1 MRKKTR
7 YITLILAV
15 LETMIMVGAVGLKAY
30 VEAKQEQPSQTE
42 FSAYEA
48 TFTRG
53 DSKIKKVIVLQDNKH
68 DQEFILVPGYGM
80 QFRWQSKETSVINRV
95 KHSKERQIQRQNNG
109 ADC

>member
-1 MRKKTR
+1 MRKKAG
-7 YITLILAV
+7 YITLTLAV
-15 LETMIMVGAVGLKAY
+15 LATMIVVGAVGLKTY
-30 VEAKQEQPSQTE
+30 VEAKPEQPSQTE

-80 QFRWQSKETSVINRV
+80 QFRWQSKENVS
-95 KHSKERQIQRQNNG
+95 
-109 ADC
+109 D